1 MSSAQLLTAQQ
12 LAARLS
18 EPDLLVLDCRFALE
32 DPSYGA
38 RVYQENH
45 IPGAHF
51 ADLERDLSA
60 PVRKGVTGRHPLP
73 DPAELASVSYT
84 HL

>member
-32 DPSYGA
+32 DRPTAPASIRKTTFPA
-38 RVYQENH
+38 RISPISNG
-45 IPGAHF
+45 IF
-51 ADLERDLSA
+51 
-60 PVRKGVTGRHPLP
+60 PLP
-73 DPAELASVSYT
+73 CARA
-84 HL
+84 